1 MLRMLITVTVIL
13 GVSSAEAA
21 RPIVTWGQVRTSKA
35 LILGTLH
42 GVKPAEKSRTDGER
56 NITIKGFSFSVR
68 VHEVLRGKMEDEE
81 FDVPFSAAG
90 YATNWEFGA
99 KPTDGQKVMGAVRD
113 RGDGKWQPWEWP
125 NGIRV
130 LKSFDS
136 QPVPFA
142 RRLARLWS
150 IQEPAEVKQQ
160 IVEGC
165 SSTERRFRSYCLEV
179 LQRRSGTFTG
189 VDIQQT
195 TSESEALGL
204 IWSVFSNP
212 DSPVDAVLQ
221 CDNIL
226 WNRLRGENWAGH
238 APRADV
244 LLRTIRREIPSA
256 SVQSSNSIDQ
266 LITGL
271 DTFPGR
277 QREAVDLLR
286 QLLRS
291 QVPLVRNR
299 AAQRLGAFYEPHSTD
314 KHTEKTNREIWQLI
328 QKLLRSNKKG
338 LAVSAAHAAGQIV
351 MKSEGSESA
360 SEKVRV
366 LQEISREIRQASA
379 VAQLRAIDRHLQ
391 IPQPS
396 RKLIDAA
403 RSSGARM
410 LATPWSS
417 LVGRKVVA
425 LGESGWRDGRF
436 GATIPMNGRR
446 LWIDGLASWPEAIRS
461 GSPVVVTGR
470 LAVRNDLKVFRVKAG
485 EAFGEGLPVPDGY
498 SLEESRKRYVL
509 EEVKWH
515 RPPGPR

>member
-1 MLRMLITVTVIL
+1 MLRIVIAAILIS
-13 GVSSAEAA
+13 GVSCAKAA

-42 GVKPAEKSRTDGER
+42 GVKPAERTRAAGER
-56 NITIKGFSFSVR
+56 TIVIKGFSFSVR
-68 VHEVLRGKMEDEE
+68 VREVLRGEMDDEE
-81 FDVPFSAAG
+81 FEVPFSAAG

-99 KPTDGQKVMGAVRD
+99 KPADGQKVLVALRD
-113 RGDGKWQPWEWP
+113 RVDGRWQPWEWP

-136 QPVPFA
+136 QPVLFA
-142 RRLARLWS
+142 RRLIRLWS
-150 IQEPAEVKQQ
+150 VQDPAEVKQQ
-160 IVEGC
+160 IIEGC
-165 SSTERRFRSYCLEV
+165 SSKESRFRSYCLEV

-204 IWSVFSNP
+204 IWGVFSNL
-212 DSPVDAVLQ
+212 DSPADSVLQ

-244 LLRTIRREIPSA
+244 LLQTLRREIPSA
-256 SVQSSNSIDQ
+256 SLQSSNSIDQ

-271 DTFPGR
+271 DSFPGR
-277 QREAVDLLR
+277 QREAVDLLQ

-299 AAQRLGAFYEPHSTD
+299 AAQRLGAFYEAHSTD
-314 KHTEKTNREIWQLI
+314 KDTEKTNQEIWGLI
-328 QKLLRSNKKG
+328 QKLLRSNEKG

-351 MKSEGSESA
+351 MKSQSGESA

-366 LQEISREIRQASA
+366 LQKISKEIREASA
-379 VAQLRAIDRHLQ
+379 VAQLRAIERQLQ
-391 IPQPS
+391 IPQTS
-396 RKLIDAA
+396 KKLIDAA
-403 RSSGARM
+403 RLNGARI

-417 LVGRKVVA
+417 LVGISAMA
-425 LGESGWRDGRF
+425 L
-436 GATIPMNGRR
+436 RR
-446 LWIDGLASWPEAIRS
+446 ALIQNPPPKWPA
-461 GSPVVVTGR
+461 GSP
-470 LAVRNDLKVFRVKAG
+470 
-485 EAFGEGLPVPDGY
+485 
-498 SLEESRKRYVL
+498 
-509 EEVKWH
+509 
-515 RPPGPR
+515 